1 MDLNDDASV
10 FVADFG
16 SAYTCTRTAAQIVA
30 VTGAQ
35 DGAALDGYVLGRAYQ
50 ITYPIAD
57 IQEGDELTRVSDS
70 SRWTV
75 RDPQSITDGVFY
87 TATLEQRT

>member
-1 MDLNDDASV
+1 VDLIADAPV

-16 SAYTCTRTAAQIVA
+16 SAYICTRTAAQIVA
-30 VTGAQ
+30 VAGAQ

-50 ITYPIAD
+50 ITYPTAD
-57 IQEGDELTRVSDS
+57 LQEGDELTRVSDS

-87 TATLEQRT
+87 TAALEQRT